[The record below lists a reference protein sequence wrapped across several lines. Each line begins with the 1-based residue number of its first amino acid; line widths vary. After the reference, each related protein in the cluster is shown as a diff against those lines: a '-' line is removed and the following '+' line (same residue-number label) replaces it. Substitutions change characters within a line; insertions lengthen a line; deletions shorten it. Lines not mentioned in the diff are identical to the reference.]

1 MERPDAREV
10 RGSFAGMIGMA
21 SVLFLV
27 LASVLFAPWWAV
39 TLLTAVWLVLFGLGA
54 RWFMTRPRRVALLP
68 VVMLAVWFAG
78 AVAGARFL
86 GWG

>member
-1 MERPDAREV
+1 MDRPDARAV

-39 TLLTAVWLVLFGLGA
+39 TLLTLVWLVLFVLGT

-68 VVMLAVWFAG
+68 VVMLVVWFAS
-78 AVAGARFL
+78 AVAGARYL